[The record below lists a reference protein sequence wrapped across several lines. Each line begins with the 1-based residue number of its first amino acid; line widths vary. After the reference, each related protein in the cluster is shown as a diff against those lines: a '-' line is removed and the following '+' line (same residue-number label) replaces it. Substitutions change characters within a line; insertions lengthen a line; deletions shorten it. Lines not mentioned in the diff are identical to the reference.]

1 LVADLVRLKVAV
13 IASIGGT
20 PTVMAAKAATATIP
34 IVFAMGS
41 DPITS
46 GVVTSLN
53 QPGGNVTGVT
63 FFTVPLGSKR
73 LELLHD
79 FVPKATTIAVLVNP
93 ETVVSRTDGANV
105 LAAAQSVGLQAHL
118 INVSAEGQIEDA
130 FKVTVE
136 RRIDALLVTTDAF
149 FISQRQKLVALAA
162 RHAIPVVYWAREF
175 VVAGGLMSYGASETD
190 AFRSAGVYVAK
201 VLNGARPGDLPVM
214 LPTKFDLAINLKTA
228 KALGLTVPLIMQMT
242 ADEVIE

>member
-1 LVADLVRLKVAV
+1 
-13 IASIGGT
+13 
-20 PTVMAAKAATATIP
+20 M
-34 IVFAMGS
+34 
-41 DPITS
+41 
-46 GVVTSLN
+46 
-53 QPGGNVTGVT
+53 
-63 FFTVPLGSKR
+63 
-73 LELLHD
+73 
-79 FVPKATTIAVLVNP
+79 
-93 ETVVSRTDGANV
+93 
-105 LAAAQSVGLQAHL
+105 
-118 INVSAEGQIEDA
+118 
-130 FKVTVE
+130 E

-175 VVAGGLMSYGASETD
+175 VMAGGLMSYGASETD